1 MTKRLFCIITLLI
14 IFFMFFNTQLHAF
27 DLGVH
32 LNAAAGGLTSE
43 PYSDSHDYDD
53 EDLSTSS
60 FGIGLIINSAIG
72 NEVIYNRFM
81 IMLEGGTMTDE
92 DDYESDI
99 TLFSVYDTLAF
110 VLSSSDSRVI
120 WLGPQLGL
128 RSYSVTNED
137 DMDFSGFG
145 VTLGASLG
153 SDFILSDTTRLGVEA
168 GVRFAGGN
176 IETSEFD
183 NYGKDFYGLEG
194 FLGFSLMFR
203 M

>member
-1 MTKRLFCIITLLI
+1 MTKRLLCIITLI
-14 IFFMFFNTQLHAF
+14 IINFMFFNTQLHAF

-32 LNAAAGGLTSE
+32 INAAAGSLTSE
-43 PYSDSHDYDD
+43 PYSDSYDYEV

-60 FGIGLIINSAIG
+60 FGIGIIINSAIG

-81 IMLEGGTMTDE
+81 IMLEGGTMTNE
-92 DDYESDI
+92 DDYESDM

-110 VLSSSDSRVI
+110 VLSFSDSRVI

-128 RSYSVTNED
+128 RKYSVTNED

-145 VTLGASLG
+145 ITLGAALG
-153 SDFILSDTTRLGVEA
+153 SDFILSDTTKLGVEA
-168 GVRFAGGN
+168 GLRLAGGN
-176 IETSEFD
+176 IETSEFG